1 MAPGYRNAVGMP
13 GTPRPDERLLE
24 TAYEL
29 FSARGVRDV
38 GVDEL
43 VERAGV
49 AKATLYR
56 HFASKDDLILAFLK
70 LREER
75 WTVGWFEQSV
85 RTRGSTPEEQLL
97 ATFDLFEEWFREPG
111 YAGCPF
117 IKVLLEM
124 DKGHPAGA
132 ACVEHL
138 ETVSDFLAQGRHRG
152 KQRQGGVAGATD
164 LDQLVIHDQP
174 ELPKMDRRE
183 RGASPQIGRNR
194 NWQTQLRRS
203 FTWNLESSIRSFHKL

>member
-1 MAPGYRNAVGMP
+1 MP
-13 GTPRPDERLLE
+13 STHRPDERLLE

-56 HFASKDDLILAFLK
+56 HFASKDELILAFLQ

-75 WTVGWFEQSV
+75 WTVGWLEDSV
-85 RTRGSTPEEQLL
+85 RARGVTAEEQLL
-97 ATFDLFEEWFREPG
+97 VVFDLFEEWFRDPQF
-111 YAGCPF
+111 AGCPF

-124 DKGHPAGA
+124 GAGHPAGA
-132 ACVEHL
+132 ACIEHL
-138 ETVSDFLAQGRHRG
+138 ETVRDFLTKLATEAGCFRDPAELALSLQLLFCGSIIHASAGFPGSAQRA
-152 KQRQGGVAGATD
+152 KTMANAVLEEFRQPAT
-164 LDQLVIHDQP
+164 
-174 ELPKMDRRE
+174 
-183 RGASPQIGRNR
+183 SP
-194 NWQTQLRRS
+194 
-203 FTWNLESSIRSFHKL
+203 

>member
-1 MAPGYRNAVGMP
+1 MHS
-13 GTPRPDERLLE
+13 TTHRPDERLLE

-56 HFASKDDLILAFLK
+56 HFSSKDELILAFLQ

-75 WTVGWFEQSV
+75 WTMGWLKEKV
-85 RTRGSTPEEQLL
+85 RERGGTPEEQLL
-97 ATFDLFEEWFREPG
+97 AVFDLFDEWFREPD

-124 DKGHPAGA
+124 GAGHPAGA
-132 ACVEHL
+132 ACIAHL
-138 ETVSDFLAQGRHRG
+138 ETVRELLTQIAAEDGLRDPSELAQSLHLLVCGSIIQASAG
-152 KQRQGGVAGATD
+152 KTTAARRARQMAQAT
-164 LDQLVIHDQP
+164 I
-174 ELPKMDRRE
+174 ENYRLP
-183 RGASPQIGRNR
+183 AA
-194 NWQTQLRRS
+194 
-203 FTWNLESSIRSFHKL
+203 

>member
-1 MAPGYRNAVGMP
+1 MVS
-13 GTPRPDERLLE
+13 THRPDERLLE

-29 FSARGVRDV
+29 FSVRGVRDV

-56 HFASKDDLILAFLK
+56 HFASKDELILAFLQ

-75 WTVGWFEQSV
+75 WTLGWLEAKVQE
-85 RTRGSTPEEQLL
+85 RGGTAEERILSI
-97 ATFDLFEEWFREPG
+97 FDLFDEWFREPQ

-124 DKGHPAGA
+124 GPGHPAGA

-138 ETVSDFLAQGRHRG
+138 GTLCDYLTQLATEAGFRDPADLAKSLLILVYGSVIQAAAGD
-152 KQRQGGVAGATD
+152 AGA
-164 LDQLVIHDQP
+164 
-174 ELPKMDRRE
+174 
-183 RGASPQIGRNR
+183 AGRAR
-194 NWQTQLRRS
+194 PMALAVMRAYRQAPAQS
-203 FTWNLESSIRSFHKL
+203 

>member
-1 MAPGYRNAVGMP
+1 MP
-13 GTPRPDERLLE
+13 STHRPDERLLE

-56 HFASKDDLILAFLK
+56 HFSSKDELILAFLQ

-75 WTVGWFEQSV
+75 WTTGWLEESV
-85 RTRGSTPEEQLL
+85 RARGGTPEERLL
-97 ATFDLFEEWFREPG
+97 TVFDLFDEWFREPD

-117 IKVLLEM
+117 IKVMVEM
-124 DKGHPAGA
+124 GPGHPAGA
-132 ACVEHL
+132 ASIEHMNTIREL
-138 ETVSDFLAQGRHRG
+138 LAEL
-152 KQRQGGVAGATD
+152 ATD
-164 LDQLVIHDQP
+164 AGFRDPDELALSLHLLLCGSIIQASLGNATAAERARHMTQAVLEEFRQP
-174 ELPKMDRRE
+174 TGP
-183 RGASPQIGRNR
+183 S
-194 NWQTQLRRS
+194 
-203 FTWNLESSIRSFHKL
+203 

>member
-1 MAPGYRNAVGMP
+1 MP
-13 GTPRPDERLLE
+13 STHRPDERLLE

-56 HFASKDDLILAFLK
+56 HFASKDELILAFLQ

-75 WTVGWFEQSV
+75 WTVGWLEDSV
-85 RTRGSTPEEQLL
+85 RARGDTAEEQLL
-97 ATFDLFEEWFREPG
+97 VVFDLFEEWFRDPQF
-111 YAGCPF
+111 AGCPF

-124 DKGHPAGA
+124 GAAHPAGA
-132 ACVEHL
+132 ACIEHL
-138 ETVSDFLAQGRHRG
+138 ETVRDFLTKLATEAGCFRDPAELALSLQMLLCGSIIHASAGFPGSAQRA
-152 KQRQGGVAGATD
+152 KTMAKAVLEEFRQPAT
-164 LDQLVIHDQP
+164 
-174 ELPKMDRRE
+174 
-183 RGASPQIGRNR
+183 
-194 NWQTQLRRS
+194 
-203 FTWNLESSIRSFHKL
+203 SS

>member
-1 MAPGYRNAVGMP
+1 MP
-13 GTPRPDERLLE
+13 STHRPDERLLE

-29 FSARGVRDV
+29 FCARGVRDV

-56 HFASKDDLILAFLK
+56 HFSSKDELILAFLQ

-75 WTVGWFEQSV
+75 WTTGWLRQKV
-85 RTRGSTPEEQLL
+85 RERGGTPEEQLL
-97 ATFDLFEEWFREPG
+97 AVFDLFDEWFREPD

-124 DKGHPAGA
+124 GAGHPAGA
-132 ACVEHL
+132 ACIEHL
-138 ETVSDFLAQGRHRG
+138 ETVRELLTQLVEDTGLRDPSELAQ
-152 KQRQGGVAGATD
+152 
-164 LDQLVIHDQP
+164 
-174 ELPKMDRRE
+174 
-183 RGASPQIGRNR
+183 
-194 NWQTQLRRS
+194 
-203 FTWNLESSIRSFHKL
+203 SFHLLLCGSIIEASAGKTTAARRARQMAQDAIERNHRSAA

>member
-1 MAPGYRNAVGMP
+1 MP
-13 GTPRPDERLLE
+13 STHRPDERLLE

-56 HFASKDDLILAFLK
+56 HFSSKDGLILAFLQ

-75 WTVGWFEQSV
+75 WTIGWLREEV
-85 RTRGSTPEEQLL
+85 RERGSTPEEQLVAVFEL
-97 ATFDLFEEWFREPG
+97 FDEWFCEPD

-124 DKGHPAGA
+124 GAGHPAGA
-132 ACVEHL
+132 ACIRHL
-138 ETVSDFLAQGRHRG
+138 ETVRELLMQLATDAGLRDPSELAQSLQLLLYGSIIQTSAG
-152 KQRQGGVAGATD
+152 KSGAAKRARQMAQA
-164 LDQLVIHDQP
+164 VID
-174 ELPKMDRRE
+174 KY
-183 RGASPQIGRNR
+183 
-194 NWQTQLRRS
+194 RRS
-203 FTWNLESSIRSFHKL
+203 AA

>member
-1 MAPGYRNAVGMP
+1 MP
-13 GTPRPDERLLE
+13 STHRPDERLLE

-56 HFASKDDLILAFLK
+56 HFASKDELILAFLQ

-75 WTVGWFEQSV
+75 WTMGWLEERV
-85 RTRGSTPEEQLL
+85 RQGGGTAEEQLL
-97 ATFDLFEEWFREPG
+97 SVFDLFGEWFGEPE

-117 IKVLLEM
+117 VKILLETGP
-124 DKGHPAGA
+124 GHPAGA
-132 ACVEHL
+132 ACIAHL
-138 ETVSDFLAQGRHRG
+138 RTLGDFLTELAQDAGFRDPAELGLSIHLLLCG
-152 KQRQGGVAGATD
+152 SIIHAAAGFPAPAQRAKAMAQDVMED
-164 LDQLVIHDQP
+164 FRKPP
-174 ELPKMDRRE
+174 E
-183 RGASPQIGRNR
+183 
-194 NWQTQLRRS
+194 
-203 FTWNLESSIRSFHKL
+203 

>member
-1 MAPGYRNAVGMP
+1 MLSAQ
-13 GTPRPDERLLE
+13 RPDERLLE

-43 VERAGV
+43 VEKAGV

-56 HFASKDDLILAFLK
+56 HFSSKDELILAFLQ

-75 WTVGWFEQSV
+75 WTVGWLEESV
-85 RTRGSTPEEQLL
+85 RARAGNPEDQLL
-97 ATFDLFEEWFREPG
+97 AVFDLFDEWFREPE

-124 DKGHPAGA
+124 GTGHPAGA
-132 ACVEHL
+132 ACIEHL
-138 ETVSDFLAQGRHRG
+138 VIVRDFLAELATEAGFREPAELALSILLLLCGSIIHAFAGFPAPATRAKAMAQAVMEEF
-152 KQRQGGVAGATD
+152 RQPAT
-164 LDQLVIHDQP
+164 
-174 ELPKMDRRE
+174 E
-183 RGASPQIGRNR
+183 A
-194 NWQTQLRRS
+194 
-203 FTWNLESSIRSFHKL
+203 

>member
-1 MAPGYRNAVGMP
+1 MLSAQ
-13 GTPRPDERLLE
+13 RPDERLLE

-56 HFASKDDLILAFLK
+56 HFSSKDELILAFLQ
-70 LREER
+70 LREKR
-75 WTVGWFEQSV
+75 WTVGWLEESV
-85 RTRGSTPEEQLL
+85 RARAGNPEHQLL
-97 ATFDLFEEWFREPG
+97 AVFDLFDEWFREPE

-124 DKGHPAGA
+124 GTGHPAGA
-132 ACVEHL
+132 ACIEQLVI
-138 ETVSDFLAQGRHRG
+138 VRDFLAELATEAGFREPAELALSIQLLLCGSIIHAFAGFPAPATRA
-152 KQRQGGVAGATD
+152 KAMAQAVMEEFRQPAT
-164 LDQLVIHDQP
+164 
-174 ELPKMDRRE
+174 E
-183 RGASPQIGRNR
+183 A
-194 NWQTQLRRS
+194 
-203 FTWNLESSIRSFHKL
+203 

>member
-1 MAPGYRNAVGMP
+1 MP
-13 GTPRPDERLLE
+13 STTHRPDERLLE

-56 HFASKDDLILAFLK
+56 HFSSKDELILAFLQ

-75 WTVGWFEQSV
+75 WTMGWLMERV
-85 RTRGSTPEEQLL
+85 RERGGTPEEQLL
-97 ATFDLFEEWFREPG
+97 APFDLFDEWFGEPD
-111 YAGCPF
+111 YAGCAF

-124 DKGHPAGA
+124 GAGHPAGA
-132 ACVEHL
+132 ACIRHL
-138 ETVSDFLAQGRHRG
+138 ETVR
-152 KQRQGGVAGATD
+152 
-164 LDQLVIHDQP
+164 
-174 ELPKMDRRE
+174 ELL
-183 RGASPQIGRNR
+183 
-194 NWQTQLRRS
+194 TQLSADAGLRDPAELAASLHLLLCGSIIQASAGKTTAARRARQMAQAVI
-203 FTWNLESSIRSFHKL
+203 EHYREPAA

>member
-1 MAPGYRNAVGMP
+1 MP
-13 GTPRPDERLLE
+13 STHRPDERLLE

-56 HFASKDDLILAFLK
+56 HFSSKDELILAFLQ

-75 WTVGWFEQSV
+75 WTTGWLEESV
-85 RTRGSTPEEQLL
+85 RARGGTPEERLL
-97 ATFDLFEEWFREPG
+97 TVFDLFDEWFREPD

-117 IKVLLEM
+117 IKVMVEM
-124 DKGHPAGA
+124 GPGHPAGA
-132 ACVEHL
+132 ASIEHMNTIREL
-138 ETVSDFLAQGRHRG
+138 LAEL
-152 KQRQGGVAGATD
+152 ATD
-164 LDQLVIHDQP
+164 AGFRDPDELALSLHLLLCGSIIQASLGNATAAERARHMTQAVLEEFRQP
-174 ELPKMDRRE
+174 TAP
-183 RGASPQIGRNR
+183 S
-194 NWQTQLRRS
+194 
-203 FTWNLESSIRSFHKL
+203 

>member
-1 MAPGYRNAVGMP
+1 M
-13 GTPRPDERLLE
+13 D

-56 HFASKDDLILAFLK
+56 HFSSKDELVLAFLQ

-75 WTVGWFEQSV
+75 WTMGWLKEKV
-85 RTRGSTPEEQLL
+85 WERGGTPEEQLL
-97 ATFDLFEEWFREPG
+97 TVFDLFDEWFREPD

-124 DKGHPAGA
+124 GAEHPAGA
-132 ACVEHL
+132 ACIERLVTIRDLLFEL
-138 ETVSDFLAQGRHRG
+138 ATGAGLRDPSELAQSLHLLLCGSIIQAFAGQTAAAKRARSMAEAVIE
-152 KQRQGGVAGATD
+152 KYRQ
-164 LDQLVIHDQP
+164 P
-174 ELPKMDRRE
+174 
-183 RGASPQIGRNR
+183 AS
-194 NWQTQLRRS
+194 
-203 FTWNLESSIRSFHKL
+203 

>member
-1 MAPGYRNAVGMP
+1 MP
-13 GTPRPDERLLE
+13 STHRPDERLLE

-29 FSARGVRDV
+29 FCARGVRDV

-56 HFASKDDLILAFLK
+56 HFSSKDELILAFLQ

-75 WTVGWFEQSV
+75 WTTGWLRQKV
-85 RTRGSTPEEQLL
+85 RERGGTPEEQLL
-97 ATFDLFEEWFREPG
+97 AVFDLFDEWFREPD

-124 DKGHPAGA
+124 GAGHPAGA
-132 ACVEHL
+132 ACIEHL
-138 ETVSDFLAQGRHRG
+138 ETVRELLTQLVEDAGLRDPSELAQ
-152 KQRQGGVAGATD
+152 
-164 LDQLVIHDQP
+164 
-174 ELPKMDRRE
+174 
-183 RGASPQIGRNR
+183 
-194 NWQTQLRRS
+194 
-203 FTWNLESSIRSFHKL
+203 SFHLLLCGSIIEASAGKTTAARRARQMAQDAIERNHRSAA

>member
-1 MAPGYRNAVGMP
+1 MTAI
-13 GTPRPDERLLE
+13 THRPDERLLE

-56 HFASKDDLILAFLK
+56 HFSSKDELILAFLQM
-70 LREER
+70 REER
-75 WTVGWFEQSV
+75 WTMGWLKERAQEQ
-85 RTRGSTPEEQLL
+85 GDTPEERLL
-97 ATFDLFEEWFREPG
+97 AVFDLFDEWFAAPD

-124 DKGHPAGA
+124 GAGHPAGI
-132 ACVEHL
+132 ACIAHL
-138 ETVSDFLAQGRHRG
+138 ETVKELLMQLAADAGLRDPAELAASLHLLLCGSIIQASAG
-152 KQRQGGVAGATD
+152 KTSAARRARQMAQAVIEKYREPVA
-164 LDQLVIHDQP
+164 
-174 ELPKMDRRE
+174 
-183 RGASPQIGRNR
+183 
-194 NWQTQLRRS
+194 
-203 FTWNLESSIRSFHKL
+203 

>member
-1 MAPGYRNAVGMP
+1 MTAI
-13 GTPRPDERLLE
+13 THRPDERLLE

-56 HFASKDDLILAFLK
+56 HFSSKDELILAFLQM
-70 LREER
+70 REER
-75 WTVGWFEQSV
+75 WTMGWLKERAQE
-85 RTRGSTPEEQLL
+85 RGDTPEERLL
-97 ATFDLFEEWFREPG
+97 AVFDLFDEWFAAPD

-124 DKGHPAGA
+124 GAGHPAGI
-132 ACVEHL
+132 ACIAHL
-138 ETVSDFLAQGRHRG
+138 ETVKELLMQLAADAGLRDPAELAASLHLLLCGSIIQASAG
-152 KQRQGGVAGATD
+152 KTSAARRARQMAQA
-164 LDQLVIHDQP
+164 VI
-174 ELPKMDRRE
+174 EKYRE
-183 RGASPQIGRNR
+183 PAA
-194 NWQTQLRRS
+194 
-203 FTWNLESSIRSFHKL
+203 

>member
-1 MAPGYRNAVGMP
+1 M
-13 GTPRPDERLLE
+13 TSTHRPDERLLE

-56 HFASKDDLILAFLK
+56 HFSSKDELILAFLQ

-75 WTVGWFEQSV
+75 WTMGWLEESV
-85 RTRGSTPEEQLL
+85 RARGGTPEERLL
-97 ATFDLFEEWFREPG
+97 TVFDLFDEWFREPD

-117 IKVLLEM
+117 IKVMVEM
-124 DKGHPAGA
+124 GPGHPAGA
-132 ACVEHL
+132 ASIAHMNTIREL
-138 ETVSDFLAQGRHRG
+138 LAEL
-152 KQRQGGVAGATD
+152 ATD
-164 LDQLVIHDQP
+164 AGFRDPDDLALSLHLLLCGSIIQASLGNATAA
-174 ELPKMDRRE
+174 E
-183 RGASPQIGRNR
+183 RARHM
-194 NWQTQLRRS
+194 TQAVMEEFRQRTAPS
-203 FTWNLESSIRSFHKL
+203 